1 MKKMSF
7 LKKNNKG
14 MALVTVIVA
23 IGFIAALV
31 SILMLTTL
39 VNFKMKSVNERS
51 KDTFYSAEQAI
62 DEINVGLQHI
72 VSESMSEAYMDI
84 MTNYGSDAYTPE
96 AKTELLTTKYYEALW
111 DRLEYTDLGNGYYD
125 VSILE
130 SFLKPTTKWHT
141 PSGVSSD
148 GGYGAIVVAVDD
160 EAVIEADKEKKY
172 GRMIT
177 YEKSGVVLKNVKVYY
192 KDQMGFVSVV
202 QTDIR
207 LTYPEFD
214 FADTSELPT
223 IPQYAFVADG
233 GATIEA
239 TGDLKLGGNIYANN
253 LEISGGTSDSAK
265 LNVIT
270 EADQVITSKYN
281 IDFGNFTN
289 YTGKNGKNAT
299 DMDTPVTLRARNV
312 IVNSSDVRLVGK
324 TLLANDLNIKGNN
337 SDVTLV
343 GSFTGYGIGNNMSA
357 TNVDLSWNT
366 TNISPDWSS
375 SILINGK
382 NTSLDMSG
390 LDEITLYGHS
400 YIGTGKADV
409 LNSKNHTNDYDNN
422 FSTRLKNNTT
432 YNGEKKYNDIAM
444 GESIAVKTN
453 QMLYLV
459 PASAIGVDNNG
470 KSKYNRNPLTQDEY
484 LELIRDI
491 ENGERVLTSS
501 SVVVPELNSDLS
513 EFVKGNS
520 GELNVQTI
528 WARVNDENVG
538 SLVYFYMTFDDEEK
552 ANKYYAVRYEGSKE
566 KFDNYTKGYLKDI
579 KWPNTNNMLT
589 FNMAANAM
597 DIDSDGKLER
607 KTSSFISTVS
617 TSDEHKNASIRFL
630 NEFKGMCNRL
640 ETKPR
645 LRREESAAGKTEA
658 DLYAVPFED
667 TIEADK
673 SANQIVYE
681 NIINGSS
688 MTSFLNDVKAGV
700 DEYEGIQMEESGG
713 VISIVDNNNG
723 GKTVAII
730 DTNKG
735 TDSDGDGIVDTATT
749 INLSSSINPD
759 VILVIT
765 EGNVVVSRD
774 FEGLILANGKVT
786 FKGADLVIKS
796 SPEEVRKALQ
806 YGFETSSGDVKTV
819 AYTLADGTQYTYSN
833 AASAGYSA
841 DYALGGLITYEN
853 WKKD

>member
-1 MKKMSF
+1 MKLNLCKKKSN

-39 VNFKMKSVNERS
+39 VNFKMKNVNERS

-84 MTNYGSDAYTPE
+84 MTNYGNDTYTPE

-111 DRLEYTDLGNGYYD
+111 DRLEDPNMGNGYYD

-130 SFLKPTTKWHT
+130 GFLKPTTKWHT
-141 PSGVSSD
+141 PSGATD

-160 EAVIEADKEKKY
+160 EEPNADAKEKKF

-177 YEKSGVVLKNVKVYY
+177 YEKSGVVLKNLKVYY

-233 GATIEA
+233 GAAIEA
-239 TGDLKLGGNIYANN
+239 TGDLTLGGNIYANN
-253 LEISGGTSDSAK
+253 LEISGGTATNK

-270 EADQVITSKYN
+270 ENDQVITSKYN
-281 IDFGNFTN
+281 IEFGNFTN
-289 YTGKNGKNAT
+289 YTGKDGKTAS
-299 DMDTPVTLRARNV
+299 DHDTAVTIRARNI

-324 TLLANDLNIKGNN
+324 TLLANDLNIKGKN
-337 SDVTLV
+337 SNVSLV
-343 GSFTGYGIGNNMSA
+343 GTFTGYGIGANMNA
-357 TNVDLSWNT
+357 TDEDLSWSKTHVNA
-366 TNISPDWSS
+366 DWSS
-375 SILINGK
+375 AILINGK
-382 NTSLDMSG
+382 NTSLDMSE
-390 LDEITLYGHS
+390 LNDITLYGHS
-400 YIGTGKADV
+400 YIGTGKAGI
-409 LNSKNHTNDYDNN
+409 LNSKNNTNNYDNN
-422 FSTRLKNNTT
+422 FATRLKDNST
-432 YNGEKKYNDIAM
+432 YNGEKIYSDIAM

-459 PASAIGVDNNG
+459 PAAAIGVDANG

-484 LELIRDI
+484 LELIKDV
-491 ENGERVLTSS
+491 ENGDCVLTSS

-513 EFVKGNS
+513 DFVKDS
-520 GELNVQTI
+520 TGELNVQTI
-528 WARVNDENVG
+528 WARVNDENIG
-538 SLVYFYMTFDDEEK
+538 SLVYFYLTFDDEAK
-552 ANKYYAVRYEGSKE
+552 ANAYYARRYEGSKE
-566 KFDNYTKGYLKDI
+566 KFDNYTKSYLKNI
-579 KWPNTNNMLT
+579 KWPNTSNIMT

-597 DIDSDGKLER
+597 DMDDTTGELSR
-607 KTSSFISTVS
+607 MTASSITTVS

-640 ETKPR
+640 ESKPK
-645 LRREESAAGKTEA
+645 LRRDESLAGKTETALYQEVVFA
-658 DLYAVPFED
+658 DTVEED
-667 TIEADK
+667 T
-673 SANQIVYE
+673 SAMQRVYDNIVSDSQMQE
-681 NIINGSS
+681 
-688 MTSFLNDVKAGV
+688 FLIDVQTGV
-700 DEYEGIQMEESGG
+700 DEYEGILMQESGG
-713 VISIVDNNNG
+713 VISIIDNNDG
-723 GKTVAII
+723 GKKVAII
-730 DTNKG
+730 DTTTGTTKLSDSVNK
-735 TDSDGDGIVDTATT
+735 
-749 INLSSSINPD
+749 D

-765 EGNVVVSRD
+765 EGDVEVERK

-786 FKGADLVIKS
+786 FSGSDLEIKA
-796 SPEEVRKALQ
+796 SPEAVRKALQ
-806 YGFETSSGDVKTV
+806 YGFETSTGDVKTV
-819 AYTLADGTQYTYSN
+819 AYTLADGTQYTYNN
-833 AASAGYSA
+833 AATAGYTS

>member
-1 MKKMSF
+1 MKLNLCKKKSN

-39 VNFKMKSVNERS
+39 VNFKMKNVNERS

-72 VSESMSEAYMDI
+72 VSESMSEAYMEI
-84 MTNYGSDAYTPE
+84 MTNYGDSSYTPE

-111 DRLEYTDLGNGYYD
+111 DRLEEPNMGNGFYD
-125 VSILE
+125 VTILE
-130 SFLKPTTKWHT
+130 GFLKPTTKWHT
-141 PSGVSSD
+141 PSGATD

-160 EAVIEADKEKKY
+160 EEPNADAKEKKF

-177 YEKSGVVLKNVKVYY
+177 YEKSGVVLKNLKVYY

-233 GATIEA
+233 GAAIEA
-239 TGDLKLGGNIYANN
+239 TGDLTLGGNIYANN
-253 LEISGGTSDSAK
+253 LEISGGTATNK

-270 EADQVITSKYN
+270 ENDQVITSKYN
-281 IDFGNFTN
+281 IEFGNFTN
-289 YTGKNGKNAT
+289 YTGKDGKTAS
-299 DMDTPVTLRARNV
+299 DHDTAVTIRARNI

-324 TLLANDLNIKGNN
+324 TLLANDLNIKGKN
-337 SDVTLV
+337 SNVSLV
-343 GSFTGYGIGNNMSA
+343 GTFTGYGIGANMNA
-357 TNVDLSWNT
+357 TDEDLSWSKSKVNA
-366 TNISPDWSS
+366 DWSS
-375 SILINGK
+375 AILINGK
-382 NTSLDMSG
+382 NTSLDMSE
-390 LDEITLYGHS
+390 LNDITLYGHS
-400 YIGTGKADV
+400 YIGTGKADI
-409 LNSKNHTNDYDNN
+409 LNSKNNTNNYDNN
-422 FSTRLKNNTT
+422 FSTRLKDNST
-432 YNGEKKYNDIAM
+432 YNGEKIYNDIAM

-459 PASAIGVDNNG
+459 PAAAIGVDANG

-484 LELIRDI
+484 LELIKDI
-491 ENGERVLTSS
+491 ENGDCVLTSS

-513 EFVKGNS
+513 DFVKDS
-520 GELNVQTI
+520 TGELNVQTI
-528 WARVNDENVG
+528 WARVNDENIG
-538 SLVYFYMTFDDEEK
+538 SLVYFYLTFDDEAK
-552 ANKYYAVRYEGSKE
+552 ANAYYARRYEGSKE
-566 KFDNYTKGYLKDI
+566 KFDNYTKSYLKDI
-579 KWPNTNNMLT
+579 KWPNTNNILT

-597 DIDSDGKLER
+597 DMDSAGELSR
-607 KTSSFISTVS
+607 MTASSITTVS

-640 ETKPR
+640 ESKPK
-645 LRREESAAGKTEA
+645 LRRDESLAGKTETALYQEVVFA
-658 DLYAVPFED
+658 DTV
-667 TIEADK
+667 EADT
-673 SANQIVYE
+673 SAWQQVYE
-681 NIINGSS
+681 NIVSVS
-688 MTSFLNDVKAGV
+688 QMQEFLNDVQAGV
-700 DEYEGIQMEESGG
+700 DEYEGILMQESGG
-713 VISIVDNNNG
+713 VISIIDNNDG
-723 GKTVAII
+723 GKKVAII
-730 DTNKG
+730 DKTTGTTKLSDSVNK
-735 TDSDGDGIVDTATT
+735 
-749 INLSSSINPD
+749 D

-765 EGNVVVSRD
+765 EGDVEVERN

-786 FKGADLVIKS
+786 FSGSDLEIKA
-796 SPEEVRKALQ
+796 SPEAVRKALQ
-806 YGFETSSGDVKTV
+806 YGFETSTGDVKTI
-819 AYTLADGTQYTYSN
+819 AYTLADGTQYTYNN
-833 AASAGYSA
+833 AATAGYTS

>member
-1 MKKMSF
+1 M
-7 LKKNNKG
+7 KNNKG
-14 MALVTVIVA
+14 MALITVIVT

-39 VNFKMKSVNERS
+39 VNFKMKNVNERS

-84 MTNYGSDAYTPE
+84 MTNYGNDTYTPE

-111 DRLEYTDLGNGYYD
+111 DRLEDSERGNGFYD
-125 VSILE
+125 VAILE

-141 PSGVSSD
+141 PSGVTSSD

-160 EAVIEADKEKKY
+160 ENGGAENKY

-233 GATIEA
+233 GATINVKNEL
-239 TGDLKLGGNIYANN
+239 TLGGNIYANN
-253 LEISGGTSDSAK
+253 LLITGSGADSNHK
-265 LNVIT
+265 LTVYT
-270 EADQVITSKYN
+270 ENDQVITSKYD

-289 YTGKNGKNAT
+289 YTGKDADGHDAA
-299 DMDTPVTLRARNV
+299 VTVRARNI

-324 TLLANDLNIKGNN
+324 TLLANDMNIKGKN
-337 SDVTLV
+337 SNVTLV
-343 GSFTGYGIGNNMSA
+343 GAFTGYGIGHNMNA
-357 TNVDLSWNT
+357 TDVDLAWNT
-366 TNISPDWSS
+366 SNLYADWSS
-375 SILINGK
+375 AILINGK
-382 NTSLDMSG
+382 NTTLNMAG

-400 YIGTGKADV
+400 YIGTGKAEL
-409 LNSKNHTNDYDNN
+409 LNSKNNTETYSNEFQTD
-422 FSTRLKNNTT
+422 TLKN
-432 YNGEKKYNDIAM
+432 GSKYTDTKSYADIAM

-459 PASAIGVDNNG
+459 PASAIGVDSNG
-470 KSKYNRNPLTQDEY
+470 KSMFNRNPLTQAEY
-484 LELIRDI
+484 LELMKEVQDGDRA
-491 ENGERVLTSS
+491 LTSS
-501 SVVVPELNSDLS
+501 SVVVSELGTDLS
-513 EFVKGNS
+513 DFVKDSTGA
-520 GELNVQTI
+520 LNVQTI
-528 WARVNDENVG
+528 WARVNDEGVG
-538 SLVYFYMTFDDEEK
+538 SLVYFYMTFDDEAK
-552 ANKYYAVRYEGSKE
+552 ANAYYARRYEGSKD
-566 KFDNYTKGYLKDI
+566 KFDNYTKNYLKDI
-579 KWPNTNNMLT
+579 VWPNTDNIMT

-597 DIDSDGKLER
+597 DMKDVNGDKELSR
-607 KTSSFISTVS
+607 KTSSRISTVS
-617 TSDEHKNASIRFL
+617 TSDEHKNASIRYL

-640 ETKPR
+640 EAKPK
-645 LRREESAAGKTEA
+645 LRRDEAAAGKTESDLFSSVTFA
-658 DLYAVPFED
+658 DTVD
-667 TIEADK
+667 TDV
-673 SANQIVYE
+673 SANQMVYE
-681 NIINGSS
+681 NIVSVS
-688 MTSFLNDVKAGV
+688 QMQSFLDDVKAGV
-700 DEYEGIQMEESGG
+700 DEYEGIVMTEAGG
-713 VISIVDNNNG
+713 IISIIDNNEG
-723 GKTVAII
+723 GKKVAII

-735 TDSDGDGIVDTATT
+735 TDTNGDGVVDTATT
-749 INLSSSINPD
+749 TTLSLSQNED

-765 EGNVVVSRD
+765 EGNVEVSRN

-786 FKGADLVIKS
+786 FSGSDITVKS
-796 SPEEVRKALQ
+796 SPEAVRKALQ
-806 YGFETSSGDVKTV
+806 YGFETSTGDVKTV
-819 AYTLADGTQYTYSN
+819 AYTLADGTQYTYNNS
-833 AASAGYSA
+833 ATAGYTP